1 MSYEQEAVMSDPM
14 QPVSVRLT
22 PEEREL
28 VKSAALESRTNL
40 SDFIRR
46 RAVEA
51 AEIQLTERRIVTIP
65 VEEWEKFEAWA
76 DEPPKKIPGLQR
88 LAKARPEWPN

>member
-1 MSYEQEAVMSDPM
+1 MSNPM

-28 VKSAALESRTNL
+28 VKNAALESRTNL
-40 SDFIRR
+40 SDFIRK

-51 AEIQLTERRIVTIP
+51 AEIELTERRIVTIP
-65 VEEWEKFEAWA
+65 VDRWEKFEAWV
-76 DEPPKKIPGLQR
+76 EEEPKKVPALQR
-88 LAKARPEWPN
+88 LARSRPEWQN

>member
-1 MSYEQEAVMSDPM
+1 MSNTM

-22 PEEREL
+22 QQEREL
-28 VKSAALESRTNL
+28 VKSAALEARTNL

-51 AEIQLTERRIVTIP
+51 AEVELTERRIIAIP
-65 VEEWEKFEAWA
+65 AADWEKFEAWA
-76 DEPPKKIPGLQR
+76 AEPPKEIEALQR
-88 LAKARPEWPN
+88 LVGARPEWSR